1 MEMIDFNKVLNR
13 KKMCDQI
20 KSFLNE
26 FDLNKHDLTFKR
38 GIYIYGNPG
47 TGKTLFV
54 ENLLKDINYD
64 IIKYDAGDIRNKS
77 IIDTI
82 TKHNMSD
89 KNVLSLLQKK

>member
-1 MEMIDFNKVLNR
+1 
-13 KKMCDQI
+13 MCDQI
-20 KSFLNE
+20 KSFLTE

-47 TGKTLFV
+47 TGKTQFV

-89 KNVLSLLQKK
+89 KNVLSLLQKKIRK